1 MGSADHTM
9 SHLSELYLMYF
20 IVPLWLAAGVADWIC
35 HRRSGIEHT
44 SGPKESLIHIL
55 MLVEMGV
62 PVLAGIF
69 LQVNALV
76 FALMLAAFFLHEA
89 TALWDVT
96 YAIKT
101 RTVIP
106 AEQHVHSFL
115 EMLPLMAISIMVLL
129 HWNQFAALFGMG
141 PEHAD
146 WALRIKESPLPRKY
160 VLWLMGAIAVFEL
173 LPYMEELRRTWRQRA
188 TLPGKASGATRH

>member
-1 MGSADHTM
+1 M